1 MFSRKNLLKK
11 IQSKTKKMK
20 KTQEKQHN
28 EECACGHDHGHAHS
42 DADREKEMQSK
53 ILEINVMENRLRQL
67 EQSLNI
73 IDQQIMEQQML
84 QLNIDELKK
93 VKKGQ
98 DMLFSLGKNLF
109 VKGKLEDDEILIN
122 IGNGIIAKKTGEKA
136 KDIVERQKLQLVSI
150 REEIA
155 KEVEKILTEISLIE
169 RSLSM

>member
-1 MFSRKNLLKK
+1 MYNKKSLLEKDSIKNE
-11 IQSKTKKMK
+11 KKMK
-20 KTQEKQHN
+20 KEKQHD
-28 EECACGHDHGHAHS
+28 EECSCGHDHGHENHS
-42 DADREKEMQSK
+42 NADRENEMQAK

-98 DMLFSLGKNLF
+98 DMLFPLGRNLF
-109 VKGKLEDDEILIN
+109 VKGKLEDNELLIN
-122 IGNGIIAKKTGEKA
+122 IGNGIVVKKEGEKA
-136 KDIVERQKLQLVSI
+136 KDIVERQKLQLVGI

-155 KEVEKILTEISLIE
+155 REVERILNEISLIE
-169 RSLSM
+169 RSLKM